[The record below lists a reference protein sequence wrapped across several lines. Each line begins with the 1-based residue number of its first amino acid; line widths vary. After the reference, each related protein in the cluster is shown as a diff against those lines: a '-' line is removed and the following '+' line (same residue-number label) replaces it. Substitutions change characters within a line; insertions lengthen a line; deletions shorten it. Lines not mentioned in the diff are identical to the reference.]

1 MSCCN
6 SQFCCKNKIESSY
19 IKWLL
24 EVLGP
29 VFLGSKPAEIIN
41 ISFTDVNR
49 EEKIN
54 DIYKYLYKC
63 KKIDFIVIDKEKKG
77 LKILFVNKKA
87 LSEKLKCKKTVNF
100 LKFLGYKQ
108 NTNVNAYLEHLV
120 DKLKSDVFPDEIGIF
135 LGYPLK
141 DVTGF
146 MGYSNYEVS
155 MIKYWKVYGDTKQS
169 EDTYSKF
176 LLHRKKMRKLLDYIS
191 VDKIVSCF

>member
-1 MSCCN
+1 
-6 SQFCCKNKIESSY
+6 
-19 IKWLL
+19 
-24 EVLGP
+24 
-29 VFLGSKPAEIIN
+29 
-41 ISFTDVNR
+41 
-49 EEKIN
+49 
-54 DIYKYLYKC
+54 
-63 KKIDFIVIDKEKKG
+63 
-77 LKILFVNKKA
+77 
-87 LSEKLKCKKTVNF
+87 NF

-141 DVTGF
+141 DVIGF

>member
-1 MSCCN
+1 
-6 SQFCCKNKIESSY
+6 
-19 IKWLL
+19 
-24 EVLGP
+24 
-29 VFLGSKPAEIIN
+29 
-41 ISFTDVNR
+41 
-49 EEKIN
+49 
-54 DIYKYLYKC
+54 
-63 KKIDFIVIDKEKKG
+63 
-77 LKILFVNKKA
+77 KILFVNKKA

-141 DVTGF
+141 DVIGF